1 MFRRKNSDAEDVKS
15 EGPSAVQA
23 FDPSRLRPLPH
34 APATRGVAVPFH
46 PDVPNRPATPYTPP
60 PAPEQIGRDGG
71 ESKRLTVGR
80 EISLSGEILDC
91 DRLTVEGMVRATLS
105 NARLLEI
112 AKGGQFHG
120 SVNIE
125 NAEIAG
131 TFEGELTVRNRL
143 HVHASG
149 RIFGK
154 VRYGQL
160 EVERGGRI
168 TGEIAHDTELH
179 EGDIKPVEIAAPEA
193 RGG

>member
-1 MFRRKNSDAEDVKS
+1 MFRRRSYDSDDFKT
-15 EGPSAVQA
+15 EGSSAVQQ
-23 FDPSRLRPLPH
+23 FDATKLRPLPPV
-34 APATRGVAVPFH
+34 PAGRGVTPPFH

-60 PAPEQIGRDGG
+60 PAPETVGRDGG

-80 EISLSGEILDC
+80 DISLAGEILDC
-91 DRLTVEGMVRATLS
+91 ERLVVEGTVKAKLS
-105 NARLLEI
+105 NARLIEI

-120 SVNIE
+120 TVNIE

-131 TFEGELTVRNRL
+131 TFEGELVVRNRL

-160 EVERGGRI
+160 EVERGGRL
-168 TGEIAHDTELH
+168 TGDIAHDAEHH
-179 EGDIKPVEIAAPEA
+179 EGDIRAVELAMPEA